1 LWYQFRSKVLVI
13 VSKKTT
19 PLKLSTQ
26 NLVISQITP
35 SAIDYI
41 GDLLWLILQIFSLS
55 NAQIV
60 KYPIITDKAT
70 RLLENNQYSFVVD
83 RYSDKTRI
91 KAAIEYLFN
100 VKVVKITCRLP
111 RKKNVLVNILVGNH
125 NIKAIVTLFEGDVI
139 NLFTDS

>member
-1 LWYQFRSKVLVI
+1 MINS
-13 VSKKTT
+13 S
-19 PLKLSTQ
+19 
-26 NLVISQITP
+26 
-35 SAIDYI
+35 D
-41 GDLLWLILQIFSLS
+41 FSLS

-100 VKVVKITCRLP
+100 VKVVKINTCRLP
-111 RKKNVLVNILVGNH
+111 RKKKRVGKYLGWKPQYK
-125 NIKAIVTLFEGDVI
+125 KAIVTLFEGDVI